1 MPIRKLSD
9 GQLAKALNGLLK
21 EVSMEI
27 GELLGVCL
35 RELRKNPM
43 STRAQFQEMERCIEG
58 HRELAKS
65 EKRHFAAAAADGLLE
80 AVNRLRGTLP
90 ARRPRTGRK

>member
-1 MPIRKLSD
+1 MPTSKISD

-35 RELRKNPM
+35 RELTKGPL
-43 STRAQFQEMERCIEG
+43 STRAQLQKAERCIEG
-58 HRELAKS
+58 HRDAAKS
-65 EKRHFAAAAADGLLE
+65 EKRQFAAAAADGLLE
-80 AVNRLRGTLP
+80 AVNRLRDKLP
-90 ARRPRTGRK
+90 AKRARTGRK